1 MDDTWPW
8 SGPGF
13 ATRDSSPRIQR
24 PVPARIGCYRPVR
37 QLAGGGMAELF
48 VALADRDDGA
58 SHVSALKRIRPHL
71 AEFPEA
77 RALFAHEALLLSRF
91 RHSGIVRV
99 LDIAP
104 AATEGH
110 FAMELVHGRG
120 LIEVVRRAQRLGVR
134 MPLRHSIAIVA
145 AAAEALHHAHEC
157 RDDDGSPLEV
167 VHSDVTPANV
177 MIAYDGSLKI
187 VDFGVA
193 QSRRRRADRRALPH
207 AGTLSYMSPEQSRGE
222 PLDRRSDVYALG
234 IMLWELVTWSRLYRG
249 LAPEQILARVA
260 IGAVPLPSQLRAD
273 LPRGLESA
281 IMTALQPARERRF
294 ATTSELAAELR
305 AIVGPPDHALV
316 DAWIRRVFH

>member
-1 MDDTWPW
+1 M
-8 SGPGF
+8 
-13 ATRDSSPRIQR
+13 
-24 PVPARIGCYRPVR
+24 IGRYRPVR
-37 QLAGGGMAELF
+37 QLTGGGMAELF
-48 VALADRDDGA
+48 VALCDRDDGS
-58 SHVSALKRIRPHL
+58 SHVAAVKRIRPHL
-71 AEFPEA
+71 AEFAEA
-77 RALFAHEALLLSRF
+77 RALFAHEAELLARF
-91 RHSGIVRV
+91 RHGGIVRIV
-99 LDIAP
+99 DIEP
-104 AATEGH
+104 AASEGH

-120 LIEVVRRAQRLGVR
+120 LIEVVRRAQRMGVR
-134 MPLRHSIAIVA
+134 MPLRHSLALVA
-145 AAAEALHHAHEC
+145 AAAEALQHAHDC
-157 RDDDGSPLEV
+157 LDDDGAPLEV

-177 MIAYDGSLKI
+177 MIAFDGSVKI

-260 IGAVPLPSQLRAD
+260 IGAVPLPSLLRVD
-273 LPRGLESA
+273 LPPGLESA

-294 ATTSELAAELR
+294 QSTADFAAELR
-305 AIVGPPDHALV
+305 AIVGPPDNAML